1 MAATYNFLPAHLIQK
16 FFPSTYEICLFE
28 IQPFN
33 KILKI
38 FFCKKLNFILH
49 SQLN

>member
-1 MAATYNFLPAHLIQK
+1 MAATYKLPAHLIQN
-16 FFPSTYEICLFE
+16 FFPYEICLFE

-38 FFCKKLNFILH
+38 FFCKKLKFILH